1 MARNDQRGQHS
12 GAKGQAPTTP
22 LSSPHRE
29 ALDSVMGQ
37 LTALAEGLRTVAQN
51 AHPGQPTQDALARRT
66 ALAEPLAS
74 IMDAEEPVAVA
85 FAQRLGELR
94 GAQANDAIEVAQA
107 LGDLETRG
115 AVAREARRARIRL
128 RSAGA
133 QASVTIPPAPVVGR
147 VAGTASDAEGAAI
160 SPTATASDGRA
171 TPMASATP
179 RRPQLVE
186 AYATRTRESG
196 ELSLALAWQ
205 EGGDSDSVRGY
216 LFGLDFFED
225 GVKYCI
231 LTETMSK
238 RSFMRETV
246 EKMRTAEGAAAVKI
260 TWAQARRF
268 LQEALAVNDWRETAP
283 SADFTNHREQIDGRL
298 LGDPQDDEQ
307 RAGIAAEEERV
318 AREGDRPFMAPN
330 MEAEET
336 IANWIGAWSFSDFG
350 MAYDLLAND
359 NPIRQQQSRN
369 EYITLRRQWAGE
381 AKPAALRLT
390 MIREQERR
398 ASVLWTPGGA
408 VGANA
413 RQEYEAFWSLALQDS
428 PLGGQLDELPMGT
441 LVSAESGRH
450 WFWTGYSMQRD
461 RASGLWLIARQ
472 RDEGA
477 ASQSL
482 TVAELQ
488 QRIAEAHTSVE
499 QIAQTAEKAATD
511 PRSKESLDA
520 VRAVTAILTAAQHYG
535 DALIARLPLDEETYQ
550 ATLQDARALAAHER
564 AVALL
569 ERMRGRFADETRI
582 LFELGVE
589 QYLTAEQYVQQG
601 QNEIASEWLGRA
613 TATMTHVVEE
623 DRTAQHLQG
632 LGELLARQGHFTQ
645 AEARLREAITLDAES
660 AQLRT
665 DLAEAL
671 MGQASGENLDTPAQP
686 SEDERL
692 ALARLALDALREA
705 SGIDSNTPRLFTRMG
720 AIYETLGQHD
730 DAVLAFEEAIRHD
743 PGDDAAHYTLGS
755 LLLSRREPERAR
767 HLLETAVQL
776 EPLSIQ
782 YRLSLAACYA
792 ALERMRD
799 ASRELDTIDQLQ
811 PGLPQ
816 AAELRTIIARQMQN
830 PKKK

>member
-1 MARNDQRGQHS
+1 MARNEQREQRP
-12 GAKGQAPTTP
+12 GAKGQTPTTP
-22 LSSPHRE
+22 LTTEQQAS
-29 ALDSVMGQ
+29 
-37 LTALAEGLRTVAQN
+37 LAGLMEQFPTLAQGLRAVAQD
-51 AHPGQPTQDALARRT
+51 AQPGQDALERR
-66 ALAEPLAS
+66 ASLAAPLAPVT
-74 IMDAEEPVAVA
+74 DAAEPVAVA
-85 FAQRLGELR
+85 FAQRLGEQR
-94 GAQANDAIEVAQA
+94 GAHANDAIEVAQA
-107 LGDLETRG
+107 LGDLEARG

-133 QASVTIPPAPVVGR
+133 QASITIPPAPMVGR
-147 VAGTASDAEGAAI
+147 LAGATTEAATSTPTTAA
-160 SPTATASDGRA
+160 SPEATRDGHA
-171 TPMASATP
+171 VIPPPAP
-179 RRPQLVE
+179 RKPQLVE

-205 EGGDSDSVRGY
+205 EGHDADLVRGY
-216 LFGLDFFED
+216 LFGLDFFQE

-246 EKMRTAEGAAAVKI
+246 EKMRTAEGAAAIKI

-268 LQEALAVNDWRETAP
+268 VQEALAVNTWRGTEP
-283 SADFTNHREQIDGRL
+283 SADFINHREQIDERL
-298 LGDPQDDEQ
+298 LAEPEDDEQ
-307 RAGIAAEEERV
+307 RVAIAAEEQRV

-336 IANWIGAWSFSDFG
+336 IANWIGAWSFGDFG

-359 NPIRQQQSRN
+359 NPARQQQSRD
-369 EYITLRRQWAGE
+369 EYITLRHQWVAE

-390 MIREQERR
+390 MIREQERH
-398 ASVLWTPGGA
+398 ASVLWTPSSAGA

-450 WFWTGYSMQRD
+450 WYWTAYTMQRD
-461 RASGLWLIARQ
+461 HSSSLWLVARQ

-477 ASQSL
+477 VSQGL
-482 TVAELQ
+482 PLEELQ
-488 QRIAEAHTSVE
+488 KRITEAHTSVE
-499 QIAQTAEKAATD
+499 QIAEKAPQD

-550 ATLQDARALAAHER
+550 ATLQDARALGAHER

-582 LFELGVE
+582 IFELGVE
-589 QYLTAEQYVQQG
+589 QYLTAEQYAQQG
-601 QNEIASEWLGRA
+601 QNEAAAEWLGRS

-645 AEARLREAITLDAES
+645 AEARLHEAITLDSES
-660 AQLRT
+660 AQLYT

-686 SEDERL
+686 TEDERL
-692 ALARLALDALREA
+692 ALARQALDALREA
-705 SGIDSNTPRLFTRMG
+705 SKIDSNTPRLFTRMG

-743 PGDDAAHYTLGS
+743 PGDDAAFYTLGS
-755 LLLSRREPERAR
+755 LFLSHREPERAR
-767 HLLETAVQL
+767 PLLETAVQI

-782 YRLSLAACYA
+782 YHLSLAACYA
-792 ALERMRD
+792 ALDRGRE
-799 ASRELDTIDQLQ
+799 ASRELDRIDQLQ

-816 AAELRTIIARQMQN
+816 VAELRTIIARQAQN